1 MRLEIPAVGG
11 VERSTRKGP
20 RMPPETFE
28 AIDLTELAELLEDED
43 CESDDSEHAS
53 PSTTSAG
60 EIAVA

>member
-1 MRLEIPAVGG
+1 
-11 VERSTRKGP
+11 
-20 RMPPETFE
+20 MPPETFE